1 MGMINFYEG
10 AEATHH
16 YIGKLPS
23 TLSQTYDLS
32 RAGAP
37 IGDGE
42 ALSCTLIEV
51 EPGTK
56 IKLFTPASPSQ
67 DEGCTEITVRAFV
80 ENRCVPY
87 FNIDASDDE
96 VEVQVHKGNGE
107 PGKVS
112 RIEVQ
117 SA

>member
-1 MGMINFYEG
+1 M
-10 AEATHH
+10 
-16 YIGKLPS
+16 
-23 TLSQTYDLS
+23 
-32 RAGAP
+32 
-37 IGDGE
+37 
-42 ALSCTLIEV
+42 SCTLLDV

-56 IKLFTPASPSQ
+56 IKLFNSASPSQ
-67 DEGCTEITVRAFV
+67 GEGYTEITVRAFV

-87 FNIDASDDE
+87 FTVDASDDE

-107 PGKVS
+107 PGRVS